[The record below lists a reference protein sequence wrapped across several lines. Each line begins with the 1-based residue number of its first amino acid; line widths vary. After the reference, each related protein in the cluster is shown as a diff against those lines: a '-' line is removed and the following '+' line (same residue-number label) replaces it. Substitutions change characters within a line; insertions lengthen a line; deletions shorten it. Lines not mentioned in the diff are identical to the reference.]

1 MEFGFE
7 KLVVWQKSRILVKE
21 VYEVVKDFPIEEK
34 YGLSDQLRRAVISVA
49 SNIAEGSSR
58 LSVRDKINFCQMAY
72 ASLMEVAAQLVLAED
87 LGFIDKQRNQEVR
100 VTIDEVE
107 RVLCG
112 FYNFLKQQLS

>member
-1 MEFGFE
+1 
-7 KLVVWQKSRILVKE
+7 
-21 VYEVVKDFPIEEK
+21 
-34 YGLSDQLRRAVISVA
+34 
-49 SNIAEGSSR
+49 
-58 LSVRDKINFCQMAY
+58 
-72 ASLMEVAAQLVLAED
+72 MEVAAQLVLAED